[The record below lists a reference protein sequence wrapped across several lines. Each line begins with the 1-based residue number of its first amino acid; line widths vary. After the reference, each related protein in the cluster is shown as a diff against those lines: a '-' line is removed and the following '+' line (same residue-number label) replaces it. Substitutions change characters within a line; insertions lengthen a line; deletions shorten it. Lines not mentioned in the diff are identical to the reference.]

1 MSSPLIRSSLEW
13 SNKYDQ
19 TCNGFHSLQPV
30 KSFCWHRFSTSDSP
44 GSWIFWSRW
53 RVFENFVQQTFMV
66 VIIPFSYSQANDL
79 FMESPYTTRPT
90 VRIYRELW
98 KMSTLNPV
106 RGGLKIICL
115 QKEGRGIIISLIP
128 AGRTNYVPRFFQVL
142 TVFISYI
149 FTDAGAQGT
158 M

>member
-1 MSSPLIRSSLEW
+1 MIVQEVEHSEVGGGCLRILYNKRSLLLSYPFLTR
-13 SNKYDQ
+13 KQ
-19 TCNGFHSLQPV
+19 TIYL
-30 KSFCWHRFSTSDSP
+30 
-44 GSWIFWSRW
+44 W
-53 RVFENFVQQTFMV
+53 RAHTQL
-66 VIIPFSYSQANDL
+66 A
-79 FMESPYTTRPT
+79 PT